1 MDYVPPGE
9 LLQATL
15 TAASKKARLSVRDM
29 LLRGFLAGA
38 ILAYATSLAFVVL
51 SQGLAPIIAAIL
63 FPVGFVILVLLGLSI
78 PVHEGKAV
86 EIAGRRLAIFNLGD
100 SFVAV
105 DDCCPH
111 RGGPLS
117 DGIVSGSSVTCPLHA
132 WSFDLRSGNVLNH
145 PESSACL
152 STFPVR
158 IEEGVVCVQLPLDE
172 PVLSK
177 PNSCEHRDRPVRW
190 VLRKPPSPA
199 NVRSN
204 AP

>member
-1 MDYVPPGE
+1 MSSGE
-9 LLQATL
+9 T
-15 TAASKKARLSVRDM
+15 RWVRVT
-29 LLRGFLAGA
+29 GCE
-38 ILAYATSLAFVVL
+38 T
-51 SQGLAPIIAAIL
+51 
-63 FPVGFVILVLLGLSI
+63 I
-78 PVHEGKAV
+78 PVREGKSV

-117 DGIVSGSSVTCPLHA
+117 DGIVSGSSVACPLHA
-132 WSFDLRSGNVLNH
+132 WSFDLRSGTVLNH

-158 IEEGVVCVQLPLDE
+158 IEEGILCVQLPLEE
-172 PVLSK
+172 PATISK
-177 PNSCEHRDRPVRW
+177 PTSCEHRDRPVRW
-190 VLRKPPSPA
+190 VLRKTASPDNA
-199 NVRSN
+199 RSV